1 MNTDAG
7 TVIGIPLIINSLLL
21 GAGLAMDAFSVSIAN
36 GLEEPSMRK
45 RRICAIAGVYAL
57 FQFAMPLVGWFFVH
71 SLALAFRAF
80 QPFIPWIA
88 LLLLVFI
95 GSKMILEGLSR
106 KTPGDKEASEKGKAI
121 GGKIAFGVLLV
132 QGIATSIDALS
143 VGFTVAEYSLFA
155 AVLSSLII
163 GIVTFLICIA
173 GLVFGRKLGEK
184 FSDKA
189 TVIGGI
195 ILIGIGIEIFI
206 KSFINI

>member
-57 FQFAMPLVGWFFVH
+57 FQFAMPLIGWFFVH

-88 LLLLVFI
+88 LILLSVI
-95 GSKMILEGLSR
+95 GAKMIWEGLAK
-106 KTPGDKEASEKGKAI
+106 KTPGDQETAQNSKPSS
-121 GGKIAFGVLLV
+121 GKITLGVLLV
-132 QGIATSIDALS
+132 QGVATSIDALS
-143 VGFTVAEYSLFA
+143 VGFTIADYT
-155 AVLSSLII
+155 VLSAIVSSLII

-173 GLVFGRKLGEK
+173 GLVFGKKLGEK

-189 TVIGGI
+189 TVIGGF

-206 KSFINI
+206 KSFL

>member
-1 MNTDAG
+1 
-7 TVIGIPLIINSLLL
+7 
-21 GAGLAMDAFSVSIAN
+21 
-36 GLEEPSMRK
+36 
-45 RRICAIAGVYAL
+45 
-57 FQFAMPLVGWFFVH
+57 
-71 SLALAFRAF
+71 
-80 QPFIPWIA
+80 
-88 LLLLVFI
+88 
-95 GSKMILEGLSR
+95 MILEGLSR

-143 VGFTVAEYSLFA
+143 VGFTIAEYSLFA